1 MRFGRYIPQ
10 GVAVGIDADTEKALR
25 AIRQMDDEI
34 VKEMKKSV
42 AFEMGNVSANASLNI
57 NKEQPLII
65 ARDHTVNI
73 ENTQI
78 FDTKESTPYQ
88 EQKQAKEQLR
98 KLAYDL

>member
-42 AFEMGNVSANASLNI
+42 AFEMDTVSANASLNI

-65 ARDHTVNI
+65 AILKILRFLILKNLHLIRSKN
-73 ENTQI
+73 
-78 FDTKESTPYQ
+78 K
-88 EQKQAKEQLR
+88 QKNN
-98 KLAYDL
+98 